1 MQSKTKKAEE
11 KQKDE
16 SLVETV
22 QTGFVSFFEYFIL
35 GLICIIAFA
44 VRLFAVV
51 RWESVYYLS

>member
-1 MQSKTKKAEE
+1 MLSKTKKAEE

-51 RWESVYYLS
+51 RWESVYYFN